1 MTEPTG
7 EHLHSSPE
15 LGFAFG
21 NVSLEDFLDALDVP
35 ELRQNSEMDD
45 LSFILRTA
53 GDFLREGPV
62 RDIWYIFVDAERL
75 AKEVK
80 SQGVLGSELVQ
91 QYQNVA
97 SQTYAE
103 HIEYVAGHVDDVN
116 TFLATYPELLVRVD
130 DGAALRAVGLQHI
143 PRAEVQ
149 LRHSAA
155 PARVF
160 ADWGGG
166 VEEVT
171 TAPKLYVNMA
181 VLPNRYAKAVDRYSR
196 DYEVA
201 IDVMYT
207 EDNESTSG
215 T

>member
-7 EHLHSSPE
+7 EHFHSSPE

-21 NVSLEDFLDALDVP
+21 NVFLEDFLDALDVP

-45 LSFILRTA
+45 LSFSLRVA

-62 RDIWYIFVDAERL
+62 RDAWYTFVDAERL
-75 AKEVK
+75 AKEVA
-80 SQGVLGSELVQ
+80 SQGILSSELVR
-91 QYQNVA
+91 QYQDVA
-97 SQTYAE
+97 NQTYAE

-116 TFLATYPELLVRVD
+116 TFLATHPELLVRAD
-130 DGAALRAVGLQHI
+130 DRAALRAVGLQHI
-143 PRAEVQ
+143 PRAEVR
-149 LRHSAA
+149 LRHSAD
-155 PARVF
+155 PARVL

-166 VEEVT
+166 IEEVS

-181 VLPNRYAKAVDRYSR
+181 ALPDRYAEAVDRYSR

-201 IDVMYT
+201 IDVVYT
-207 EDNESTSG
+207 K
-215 T
+215 